1 MQQQLLPFD
10 DRQFRLNIDHV
21 ATQQRRHYM
30 GIPALVKSSE
40 RKSQRTLCAAQS
52 SRAQSALKNVSRNI

>member
-10 DRQFRLNIDHV
+10 DRQFRLKNGNA

-30 GIPALVKSSE
+30 GIPALVKS
-40 RKSQRTLCAAQS
+40 
-52 SRAQSALKNVSRNI
+52 

>member
-10 DRQFRLNIDHV
+10 DRQFRLRNGNA

-30 GIPALVKSSE
+30 GIPALVKSGE
-40 RKSQRTLCAAQS
+40 RKSNRTWCAAQS
-52 SRAQSALKNVSRNI
+52 PLVQSA